1 MIRNLFKI
9 LNAKDSETQKYLY
22 SSLQQMQIL
31 TEREF
36 KKEHKVYIKAYEE
49 ELVMS
54 LVGIYNRSIHKKQA
68 KIE

>member
-1 MIRNLFKI
+1 
-9 LNAKDSETQKYLY
+9 
-22 SSLQQMQIL
+22 MQIL